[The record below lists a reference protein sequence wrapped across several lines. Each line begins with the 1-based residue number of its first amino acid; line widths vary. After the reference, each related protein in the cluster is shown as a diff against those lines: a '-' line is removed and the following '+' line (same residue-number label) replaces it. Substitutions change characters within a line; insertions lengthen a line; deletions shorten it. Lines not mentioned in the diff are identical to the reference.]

1 MATPARLTRLT
12 EDEYLAIERAAETK
26 SEFYDGQMYAM
37 SGATY
42 KHTRIVGNLITALNN
57 ALREGP
63 CEAVSN
69 DLRVALPGS
78 SFAYPDI
85 VVVCGEPRFRD
96 DEFDTLL
103 NPVAVVEVLSPSTQ
117 KWDRGGKFAYYQKVP
132 TLRHYVLV
140 GQESPAVERFDRQAD
155 GSWLAAQF
163 AWPDGR
169 LALDSIEVSV
179 PLREIYRRVFDP
191 DQPA

>member
-1 MATPARLTRLT
+1 MANPARRTLLTD
-12 EDEYLAIERAAETK
+12 EEYLAIERSAETK
-26 SEFYDGQMYAM
+26 SEFYDGVMYAM
-37 SGATY
+37 SGTTY
-42 KHTRIVGNLITALNN
+42 RHTRIVSNLLTALNN
-57 ALREGP
+57 QMREGP
-63 CEAVSN
+63 CEAVAN

-103 NPVAVVEVLSPSTQ
+103 NPQAIVEVLSPSTQ
-117 KWDRGGKFAYYQKVP
+117 RWDRGGKFAYYQQLP

-140 GQESPAVERFDRQAD
+140 GQESPAVEHFDRQDD
-155 GSWLAAQF
+155 GAWPATQPG
-163 AWPDGR
+163 WPDGV
-169 LALDSIEVSV
+169 LTLDSIGVAV

-191 DQPA
+191 GELA